1 MPTAKMT
8 SKGQITIPVE
18 VRRELGL
25 QTGSR
30 IVFVATGERS
40 YQIRVQRGSV
50 RDLRGCVPAP
60 GTPVSVEQMDEA
72 IAAGATVTVA
82 RHA

>member
-1 MPTAKMT
+1 MPTAKVT

-30 IVFVATGERS
+30 VVFVATSEHT
-40 YQIRVQRGSV
+40 YEIRVQRGSLA
-50 RDLRGCVPAP
+50 DLRGCVPAP
-60 GTPVSVEQMDEA
+60 DVPVSIEQMDA
-72 IAAGATVTVA
+72 VIAAAA
-82 RHA
+82 RGGS

>member
-1 MPTAKMT
+1 MPTAKVT

-30 IVFVATGERS
+30 IVFVATGAHS
-40 YQIRVQRGSV
+40 YEIRVQRGSV

-60 GTPVSVEQMDEA
+60 DAPVSIEQMDEA
-72 IAAGATVTVA
+72 IAAAAGRNA
-82 RHA
+82 

>member
-1 MPTAKMT
+1 MFLTKGKDFVMPTAKMT

-30 IVFVATGERS
+30 VVFVATG
-40 YQIRVQRGSV
+40 
-50 RDLRGCVPAP
+50 PA
-60 GTPVSVEQMDEA
+60 TY
-72 IAAGATVTVA
+72 
-82 RHA
+82 